1 MSTQQQK
8 TLNSET
14 QQKKLFCTRSPLLLL
29 LLTTA
34 LLLTV
39 VKARTVTYNTS
50 TRQPSPTPH
59 APERIQSNL
68 VLSHHRTTCRIPPLI
83 IENALA
89 TKTAMILFFPDNA
102 FHPTHTQTHP
112 DNKIF

>member
-1 MSTQQQK
+1 MKLDCEK
-8 TLNSET
+8 TFE
-14 QQKKLFCTRSPLLLL
+14 QKKLFCTRSPLLLL

-59 APERIQSNL
+59 EPEATWFSL
-68 VLSHHRTTCRIPPLI
+68 TTVPLAAHRRSLLKMPSQR
-83 IENALA
+83 
-89 TKTAMILFFPDNA
+89 K
-102 FHPTHTQTHP
+102 QQ
-112 DNKIF
+112 